1 MCPVRSMGW
10 SSRNVTAEA
19 VEGVFVSFQLET
31 STDGVES
38 ESLTCDPG
46 RKATVLAHSDRAF
59 DASRIHAGRSGEGHN
74 FKSYYL
80 LWPHPWGS

>member
-38 ESLTCDPG
+38 ESLTCDTG
-46 RKATVLAHSDRAF
+46 RKASTVTVLLTPLGSMQADQVM
-59 DASRIHAGRSGEGHN
+59 D
-74 FKSYYL
+74 KSL
-80 LWPHPWGS
+80 SHQRG